1 MFENNEI
8 YEILVNVLIQHI
20 GIKIIA
26 PAKINKFL

>member
-8 YEILVNVLIQHI
+8 YEILVNVLIQQI
-20 GIKIIA
+20 GIKISA